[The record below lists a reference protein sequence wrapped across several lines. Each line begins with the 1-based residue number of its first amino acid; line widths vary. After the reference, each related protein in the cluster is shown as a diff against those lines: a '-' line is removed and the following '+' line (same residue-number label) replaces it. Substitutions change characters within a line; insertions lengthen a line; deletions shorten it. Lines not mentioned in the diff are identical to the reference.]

1 MKSFAFFIAL
11 SACAVIACIC
21 VGCGASQVKVPE
33 GTTPAE
39 KQSAPT
45 EAVEQQKV
53 EQASVESNPIQAK
66 ETDQTGAESVQT
78 PQEAAKEPGA
88 DSSDEN
94 VDISSAPRLD
104 LIYCE
109 VKIDQNSSLYNA
121 QAAGPTLEEARD
133 NAVDEACAIPCAEE
147 LAHGQ
152 LSEDEVDKQLTSCT
166 ERCVSDTIVL
176 AVSCSMG
183 DQVIYTEGAWNQA
196 DEETQDSSRNNQE
209 QE

>member
-1 MKSFAFFIAL
+1 MKSLAFFNHL
-11 SACAVIACIC
+11 STLTIVACIC
-21 VGCGASQVKVPE
+21 MGCGASQVKVPE

-39 KQSAPT
+39 KQPESA
-45 EAVEQQKV
+45 EAAENPKV
-53 EQASVESNPIQAK
+53 TQTPAESGQIQAK
-66 ETDQTGAESVQT
+66 ETEL
-78 PQEAAKEPGA
+78 A
-88 DSSDEN
+88 DSGNVQVPAEN
-94 VDISSAPRLD
+94 AHEAVVESSEDNVEIANAPKLD

-152 LSEDEVDKQLTSCT
+152 ISEDEADKQLSSCT
-166 ERCVSDTIVL
+166 EHCVSDTIVL

-183 DQVIYTEGAWNQA
+183 DQVIYTEGAWNQT
-196 DEETQDSSRNNQE
+196 DEETQDSSRKNQE